1 MQKSGFEPV
10 IASDGDAL
18 SLLRKEFPN
27 LKSFK
32 LPSYQIEYAR
42 QGKFLKLELLVRI
55 PKIARAVREEKNY
68 IREIVV
74 NENIEGIISDNRL
87 GVLSNKVPCVY
98 ISHQLNVLS
107 GITTWITSKF
117 HQKFIQKF
125 NECWVPDYRNE
136 PNLSGKLGHL
146 NTEKFKIKYIGI
158 LSRFKPI
165 KLAIKYDL
173 LVVLSGPEPQR
184 TLIEER
190 LLKELA
196 YFKGEILFVRGLV
209 STDEYMGTKPE
220 NICLVNYMLSKELE
234 QAFNESSLVITRSG
248 YSTIMDLAALGKK
261 AFFVPTPGQ
270 TEQEYLAKKFQL
282 SLVAPQIS
290 QHKFTLDKLIDL
302 EYYSGFEFLEN
313 EVDPDLFEL
322 FNRK

>member
-1 MQKSGFEPV
+1 MQKSGFEPL
-10 IASDGDAL
+10 IASDGNAL
-18 SLLRKEFPN
+18 NLLRKEFPN

-42 QGKFLKLELLVRI
+42 KGKFLKLELLVRI

-68 IREIVV
+68 TREIVE

-87 GVLSNKVPCVY
+87 GVLSNKIPCVY

-107 GITTWITSKF
+107 GITTWITSKS

-125 NECWVPDYRNE
+125 NECWVPDFRNE

-184 TLIEER
+184 TLIEQR

-209 STDEYMGTKPE
+209 STDEYMGTTPE
-220 NICLVNYMLSKELE
+220 NMRLVNYMLSNELE

-261 AFFVPTPGQ
+261 AFLIPTPGQ

-282 SLVAPQIS
+282 SSVAPQIS
-290 QHKFTLDKLIDL
+290 QHKFTLDNLNDL
-302 EYYSGFEFLEN
+302 EYYTGFEFLEN